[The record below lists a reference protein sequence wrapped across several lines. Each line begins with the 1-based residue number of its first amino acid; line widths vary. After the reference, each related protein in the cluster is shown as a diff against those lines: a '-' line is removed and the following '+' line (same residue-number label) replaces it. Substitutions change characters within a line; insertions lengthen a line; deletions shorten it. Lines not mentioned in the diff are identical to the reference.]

1 MSGTYVPEDEIKFHG
16 HPNVLSFHPRTIEIT
31 KADSLTLHGD
41 CIIGVRADKA
51 CADLSDSVKSGL
63 KRDGSVINIEIA
75 VGSESFRI
83 RGNGDSRLILSD
95 RHDIVI
101 RKTRFVCPRTMSVK
115 CTAASSDLPRTMI
128 EALQDS
134 NTTGI
139 FRVSVD

>member
-1 MSGTYVPEDEIKFHG
+1 MSETYVPEDEIMFQG

-31 KADSLTLHGD
+31 KADSLSLRGD
-41 CIIGVRADKA
+41 CIIGVRANKA

-63 KRDGSVINIEIA
+63 KRDESVTNIEIA

-83 RGNGDSRLILSD
+83 MGSGNSRLILSD

-101 RKTRFVCPRTMSVK
+101 RKSRFVCPRTMSVG

-134 NTTGI
+134 NTTGV
-139 FRVSVD
+139 FRVSVE